1 MRRSVNTGE
10 AWGKGDVATGAAPS
24 QCVNRE
30 SAQEPWKGPEWLS
43 DSLEV
48 GRERF
53 LVYRTFLSRMPI
65 SGRKKF
71 ESSLGAQTSGAESG
85 SRG

>member
-30 SAQEPWKGPEWLS
+30 SAQEPWMGPEWLS
-43 DSLEV
+43 DSLDV
-48 GRERF
+48 G
-53 LVYRTFLSRMPI
+53 
-65 SGRKKF
+65 
-71 ESSLGAQTSGAESG
+71 
-85 SRG
+85 